1 LGVRVAALC
10 TGAQY
15 AVRGLLRSRD
25 RDFAGRMWLHAHDA
39 VRVRGP
45 GLRELADDWN
55 REHKAL

>member
-1 LGVRVAALC
+1 LGVRVAAFC

-25 RDFAGRMWLHAHDA
+25 RAFAGRMWLHARDA